1 MVPFNENR
9 MLIKENININKINS
23 ELATPDADLNNFFK
37 LSSDLLLISNF
48 HGIIKNASVSLLKIT
63 GFDPTSISSIS
74 FSDLFHYDD
83 QTSAQVK
90 LMNLQAG
97 DKIKTFEGRL
107 RCNNGKYLWTEWSIS
122 PSPEFDNFYAIGRD
136 ISERKKNEDA
146 LKYSEQK
153 HRTLFET
160 MTQGVIYEETG
171 KGILSAN
178 PAAQRI
184 LGISL
189 EQMQGKSS
197 LTSGYKSILEDGTE
211 VIDDA
216 HPAIVALNMGKEV
229 QNFVMGILTPYD
241 EVYRWINVN
250 AVPLFRSREDKPY
263 QVYTT
268 FDDITE
274 RKNADEAIKESEE
287 RYRQLVELSPYTV
300 GILNDEKILFI
311 NAAGAILFGVEN
323 PEQVVGKS
331 INDFIQHEN
340 YKIISDELNK
350 LELNEKTPLL
360 ELKANKLDGT
370 LIYLEATAMP
380 FYYKGE
386 NAIQFICSD
395 ITERKK
401 VEEERER
408 LFNKIQVAQDRLKIL
423 SRRLIEAQESERRVI
438 ARELHDEIGQTL
450 TAIKINLQA
459 INKYTKSSKLK
470 SHLVDSVELVE
481 HSLQL
486 VRNLSLDLR
495 PSMLDDLGLIPTLGW
510 YINKQSQRSGINI
523 KMKSIELDKKLSP
536 EVEVTCYRV
545 VQEAINN
552 VIRHSEAKNV
562 KIEIKNISK
571 IN

>member
-1 MVPFNENR
+1 
-9 MLIKENININKINS
+9 
-23 ELATPDADLNNFFK
+23 
-37 LSSDLLLISNF
+37 
-48 HGIIKNASVSLLKIT
+48 
-63 GFDPTSISSIS
+63 
-74 FSDLFHYDD
+74 
-83 QTSAQVK
+83 
-90 LMNLQAG
+90 MNLQAG

-122 PSPEFDNFYAIGRD
+122 PSPEFNHFYAIGRD
-136 ISERKKNEDA
+136 ISERKKNEDE

-178 PAAQRI
+178 PAAQKI
-184 LGISL
+184 LGLTL

-197 LTSGYKSILEDGTE
+197 LSSGYKSILEDGTE

-216 HPAIVALNMGKEV
+216 HPAMEALNMGKEV
-229 QNFVMGILTPYD
+229 QNFVMGILNPND
-241 EVYRWINVN
+241 EVYKWINVN
-250 AVPLFRSREDKPY
+250 AVPLFKNGGDKPY

-274 RKNADEAIKESEE
+274 RKHADEAIKESEA
-287 RYRQLVELSPYTV
+287 RYRQLVELSPNTV
-300 GILNDEKILFI
+300 GILKDDEIIFI
-311 NAAGAILFGVEN
+311 NAAGAKLFGAEI
-323 PEQVVGKS
+323 PEQLINKS
-331 INDFIQHEN
+331 INDFIQYEN
-340 YKIISDELNK
+340 YKIISDELMK
-350 LELNEKTPLL
+350 LELNEKTPLI

-380 FYYKGE
+380 FFYKGE
-386 NAIQFICSD
+386 NAVQFICSD

-408 LFNKIQVAQDRLKIL
+408 LFNKIQIAQDRLKIL

-459 INKYTKSSKLK
+459 VNKITKSSKLK
-470 SHLVDSVELVE
+470 SHLIDSVELVE
-481 HSLQL
+481 HSLQQ

-495 PSMLDDLGLIPTLGW
+495 PSMLDDLGLMPTLGW
-510 YINKQSQRSGINI
+510 YVNKQAQRSGIDI
-523 KMKSIELDKKLSP
+523 KMNSIELNKKLSP

-545 VQEAINN
+545 IQEAINN

-562 KIEIKNISK
+562 KIEIKIIDNQLKLEIHDDGKGFNVIEVRKRALKGSSIGVLGMQERVELVGGELSIYSSSDNGTK
-571 IN
+571 VIACFPLSEK